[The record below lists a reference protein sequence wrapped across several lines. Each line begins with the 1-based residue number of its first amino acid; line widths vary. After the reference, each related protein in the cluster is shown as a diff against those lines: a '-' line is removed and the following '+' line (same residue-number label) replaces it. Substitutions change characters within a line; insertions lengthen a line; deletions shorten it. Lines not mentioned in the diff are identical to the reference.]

1 MGAHPF
7 STGADQCLVHNGS
20 LSNHNACAASCARGV
35 RIETENDTEVGAAY
49 LTWKMQKGATLG
61 EALESSAVGS
71 GRVLHLRRRHQ
82 GRLRRGARPDRLQ
95 ARRDGRNR
103 PIRGVRLANTARWST
118 CPASKLPASGNL
130 SPPPSISGTTDMQT
144 FDLEADGLR
153 ELNASL
159 HALKPDQP
167 MSRGRSST
175 RRAPRHCGRAGRAA
189 RGDP

>member
-20 LSNHNACAASCARGV
+20 LSNHNALRRQAGARRR

-49 LTWKMQKGATLG
+49 LTWKMQQGATLG
-61 EALESSAVGS
+61 EALESRAVGS

-103 PIRGVRLANTARWST
+103 PIRGLRLANTARWST
-118 CPASKLPASGNL
+118 CPASKLPACGSP

-144 FDLEADGLR
+144 YDLDAT
-153 ELNASL
+153 A
-159 HALKPDQP
+159 
-167 MSRGRSST
+167 
-175 RRAPRHCGRAGRAA
+175 CAA
-189 RGDP
+189 